1 MKASVKKL
9 LKKIKE
15 YDPKPNVKRLH
26 DALSRTEIPD
36 RVPFMELFADNEVMA
51 AILGKRLNFFNKKL
65 QSRKQWKERML
76 SLIEFYE
83 MLGYD
88 YVRAD
93 TRDFTATVKQYKIDE
108 TLFAAGNVGTR
119 AYRYKTRDVAFELSR
134 GQRTWANEETGIIAD
149 WKDFNVFPWED
160 PETIAGEGNHGL
172 EWVCDHVPSGM
183 GVVSGAGAVL
193 EPVMWMMGI
202 RNFYVS
208 LYRQPDLVDA
218 MFKKVSEINIARF
231 RLATDTSRKI
241 VAFWG
246 SDDWGYKN
254 GPMIS
259 PNMLR
264 RWVFPGHKKMAELA
278 HSKGSF
284 YLFHSCGNLKAVM
297 DDIIDDIKVDAKHSF
312 EDAYLSVTEAKK
324 LYGHRIALL
333 GGVDMDVLCRCTP
346 DEVKKYVSNV
356 LKVCKPS
363 GGYCLGSGNTVANY
377 VPLENYL
384 TMIIVGL
391 EEGWYT

>member
-1 MKASVKKL
+1 MKTSVKKL
-9 LKKIKE
+9 LKRIQE

-26 DALSRTEIPD
+26 DALSRTNIPD
-36 RVPFMELFADNEVMA
+36 RVPFMELFADGEVMA

-65 QSRKQWKERML
+65 QSRRQWEERVL
-76 SLIEFYE
+76 ALIEFYE

-93 TRDFTATVKQYKIDE
+93 TRDYKATVKQYEDE
-108 TLFAAGNVGTR
+108 EKMFAAGNFGTR
-119 AYRYKTRDVAFELSR
+119 AYRYRARDVAAELSR

-149 WKDFNVFPWED
+149 WKDFVEFNWED
-160 PETIAGEGNHGL
+160 PETIAEEGNAGL
-172 EWVCDHVPSGM
+172 EWVCDHIPQGM
-183 GVVSGAGAVL
+183 GVVSGAGTVL

-202 RNFYVS
+202 RNFYIS
-208 LYRQPDLVDA
+208 LYKQPDLVDA
-218 MFKKVSEINIARF
+218 MFRKVTEINIARF
-231 RLATDTSRKI
+231 KLATETSRKI

-254 GPMIS
+254 GLMIS
-259 PNMLR
+259 PSMMR
-264 RWVFPGHKKMAELA
+264 QWVFPGHRKMSEMA
-278 HSKGSF
+278 HSRGSF
-284 YLFHSCGNLKAVM
+284 YLLHSCGNLRAIM

-312 EDAYLSVTEAKK
+312 EDTYLPVTEAKK
-324 LYGHRIALL
+324 LYGHRIALI
-333 GGVDMDVLCRCTP
+333 GGVDMDVLCRRTP
-346 DEVKKYVSNV
+346 DQVRKYVSNI
-356 LKVCKPS
+356 LETCKPG